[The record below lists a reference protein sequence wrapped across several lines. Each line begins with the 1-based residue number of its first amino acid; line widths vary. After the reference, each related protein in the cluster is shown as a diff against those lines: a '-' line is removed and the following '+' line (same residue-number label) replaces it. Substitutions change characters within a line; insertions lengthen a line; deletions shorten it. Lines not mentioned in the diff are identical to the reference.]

1 MPGPA
6 VGPATTPGGSGGAA
20 LVVTHGKTAK
30 KLLRMQWDYP
40 VFQRKALP
48 GEVDTTSDDDTVAV
62 ATLAALPR
70 EEAFLFVAGDDP
82 RPLLLLRECESCN
95 GTDNALLS
103 KTEGNEKTLLMSR
116 WFHCVKLPT
125 HILKEKHPFTKLFT
139 EFPGKNVPHL
149 FLTSRDGLL
158 SIPLKGD
165 QSPGELWKH
174 MEKVLTYDYNKKPKG
189 VLKEVTKIL
198 IQYDNL
204 DAEESIV
211 EEKMQLELE
220 KNGPKS
226 KKLKKLR
233 KELDRIENDRT
244 KLKSKEAKLM
254 DLDLKRKIVE
264 KDLVRSV
271 KEVPSNES

>member
-139 EFPGKNVPHL
+139 EFPGNNVPHL

-233 KELDRIENDRT
+233 KELDRIESDRT

-271 KEVPSNES
+271 KEIPSNES

>member
-1 MPGPA
+1 MPGGA
-6 VGPATTPGGSGGAA
+6 VTPGGSGGGAA
-20 LVVTHGKTAK
+20 LVVNHGKTAK

-40 VFQRKALP
+40 VFQKTIVP
-48 GEVDTTSDDDTVAV
+48 GKETDIADDGDTVAV
-62 ATLAALPR
+62 ASLKALPR

-82 RPLLLLRECESCN
+82 RPLLLLRECEFCN

-125 HILKEKHPFTKLFT
+125 HVLKEEHPFTKLFT
-139 EFPGKNVPHL
+139 EFPGKKTPHL

-158 SIPLKGD
+158 TIPLKGD
-165 QSPGELWKH
+165 QSPGELWGH
-174 MEKVLTYDYNKKPKG
+174 MEKIISYDYNKKPKKS
-189 VLKEVTKIL
+189 LKEVGKIL
-198 IQYDNL
+198 VQYDNL

-220 KNGPKS
+220 ENGPKS

-233 KELDRIENDRT
+233 KELERIESDRK
-244 KLKSKEAKLM
+244 KLKGQEAKWM
-254 DLDLKRKIVE
+254 DLDLKRKKVE
-264 KDLVRSV
+264 KDIVHSS
-271 KEVPSNES
+271 KEISATES